1 MILIRFLWWAFV
13 FLIAATLAQNWIPG
27 VVAIIASLDRAG
39 FTFGATLGF
48 VVGMAVIVVGYRM
61 IHNAIVESDR
71 QNDLAGV
78 NKKHD
83 ARRI

>member
-1 MILIRFLWWAFV
+1 MILIRWIWWAFV
-13 FLIAATLAQNWIPG
+13 FLIAATLVQNWIPG
-27 VVAIIASLDRAG
+27 VVSTLARLDRAG
-39 FTFGATLGF
+39 FTFGAMLGF
-48 VVGMAVIVVGYRM
+48 VVGMAVIVVGYRI
-61 IHNAIVESDR
+61 IHNTIVESDR